1 LSKCHSCTQSKGK
14 VLKNYGVSQKTCHA
28 QNRKSFGEKGYT
40 LMQRFIIFVWAIIA
54 GVQFTFA
61 QAQADSIARNY
72 HLQPVSITAYKMKWI
87 PQADIQKFDIKEN
100 SALQTNGIATLLND
114 YANVNLRSY
123 GYPGLMNVSMRG
135 AGSNHT
141 ALLWNG
147 FNLQDPMNGGV
158 NMLLFPLFFVDEV
171 QIQKGGGSALF
182 GSGAMGGVISLENN
196 LKFSQDMQA
205 GVFASAGS
213 FDNYSGGVSF
223 RQSGAKAVFLIKA
236 FSKYGKNDFPFINTE
251 QFGRP
256 EVRQENAAMAQ
267 WGLLQENAFLIKKRQ
282 RLQTHIWYQKT
293 DHELPP
299 NMAQMSSSKKQ
310 LDESLR
316 GSADWSYN
324 LSNIR
329 FDLRS
334 GLFFNKLHYTDPE
347 TNTDALHQSL
357 QSISEGEMS
366 WALFDQRDLL
376 NAGLNYTYE
385 RSMSDQYAD
394 DVSRNRMALFASYK
408 LALDVFTLILNGRE
422 EYVDDKFT
430 PFTGAANL
438 GVASGNFHIYGRFS
452 TNYRIPTFND
462 LYWYD
467 GMAKGN
473 PDLKDESSWN
483 TELAATYGFTKSE
496 KQSFEWS
503 STAFYGR
510 FTNLIQWV
518 PRQGIWTPVNQKEVL
533 SRGLEN
539 RISYKLKI
547 SEKLSIGSRI
557 SYSWIRS
564 TLEKKA
570 ENEPDDVLHKQL
582 ILTPEHQGNVQL
594 KIIYGVWSFEYI
606 QSIVGKQYITAD
618 HSDAMDAYT
627 LGNVVFGYSGKSKR
641 FPLSIY
647 LRWNNIWKT
656 VYQTMPGYAMPLA
669 NYELSTHLLI
679 NQKAKK

>member
-1 LSKCHSCTQSKGK
+1 M
-14 VLKNYGVSQKTCHA
+14 
-28 QNRKSFGEKGYT
+28 R
-40 LMQRFIIFVWAIIA
+40 RFIIFIWAIL
-54 GVQFTFA
+54 GCVQLGLT
-61 QAQADSIARNY
+61 QVQADSIARKY
-72 HLQPVSITAYKMKWI
+72 SLQPVSVTAYKMKWI
-87 PQADIQKFDIKEN
+87 PQPDIQKFDIKDN
-100 SALQTNGIATLLND
+100 AALQSDGIATLLND

-196 LKFSQDMQA
+196 LKFSGGLQA
-205 GVFASAGS
+205 GAFLSAGS
-213 FDNYSGGVSF
+213 FDNYGGGVSV
-223 RQSGAKAVFLIKA
+223 RQSGEKAVFLIKA
-236 FSKYGKNDFPFINTE
+236 FSKYGKNDFPFVNTE
-251 QFGRP
+251 QFGQP
-256 EVRQENAAMAQ
+256 EVRQENAALTQ
-267 WGLLQENAFLIKKRQ
+267 WGLLQENAFRIKKRQ
-282 RLQTHIWYQKT
+282 KLQTHIWYQKT

-299 NMAQMSSSKKQ
+299 NMAQMTGSKKQ

-316 GSADWSYN
+316 GSADWSYH
-324 LSNIR
+324 LPDIR

-334 GLFFNKLHYTDPE
+334 GLFLNRLHYTDPE
-347 TNTDALHQSL
+347 SNIDALHESF
-357 QSISEGEMS
+357 QSITEGEVS
-366 WALFDQRDLL
+366 WALFDKRDLL

-385 RSMSDQYAD
+385 KSISDQYAD
-394 DVSRNRMALFASYK
+394 DVSRNRVAIFASYK
-408 LALDVFTLILNGRE
+408 LALQAFTLIINGRE
-422 EYVDDKFT
+422 EYVDEQFT

-438 GVASGNFHIYGRFS
+438 GVELGGFHLYGRFS

-483 TELAATYGFTKSE
+483 TELAVNYKLSKDTKRI
-496 KQSFEWS
+496 FELS

-518 PRQGIWTPVNQKEVL
+518 PEQGVWTPVNKKEVL

-539 RISYKLKI
+539 RISYQHSISKKLI
-547 SEKLSIGSRI
+547 IGTRM
-557 SYSWIRS
+557 SYSWIKS
-564 TLEKKA
+564 TLEEKTD
-570 ENEPDDVLHKQL
+570 NEPDDVLHKQL
-582 ILTPEHQGNVQL
+582 ILTPEHQGNIQL
-594 KIIYGVWSFEYI
+594 KINYSVWSIEYI

-618 HSDAMDAYT
+618 HTDAMDAYT
-627 LGNVVFGYSGKSKR
+627 LGNLVFGFSGKSER
-641 FPLSIY
+641 FPLHIF
-647 LRWNNIWKT
+647 LRWNNIWET

-669 NYELSTHLLI
+669 NYELNVHLLI
-679 NQKAKK
+679 NQKPKK